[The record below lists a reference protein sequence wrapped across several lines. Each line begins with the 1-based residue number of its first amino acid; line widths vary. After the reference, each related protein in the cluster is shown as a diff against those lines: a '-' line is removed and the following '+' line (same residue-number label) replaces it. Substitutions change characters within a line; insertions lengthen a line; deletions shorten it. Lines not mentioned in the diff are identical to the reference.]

1 MALSNLLETAIANSA
16 KFARSVGAQ
25 KIESEHLLYGILTIG
40 NSKATKLLNSL
51 GIFDNQYKKVILSYL
66 SKKQIKMVN
75 EVGLS
80 KSISNIF
87 AKSSNF
93 CKKNGIK
100 LVEIEEILYFLISN
114 QELKATKFLS
124 SIFKVDVQNLKNK
137 LKQIIGENYDY
148 NVTNSEQRESN
159 QKVYDMSY
167 ELPEELKS
175 LGIDL
180 TKKVAS
186 SDMAK
191 IIGRDEE
198 TSRVIEILCRKTK
211 NNPVLV
217 GEAGV
222 GKSSV
227 VEGLAQRIIAGD
239 VPETIAG
246 KVIFSLDLASLM
258 AGTKFRGSMEQK
270 LKNAIAAIE
279 KSDNIIVFIDEL
291 HMLAEA
297 GSKDGEISPADILK
311 PYLARGELHL
321 IGATTLD
328 EYKKYIEKDPALER
342 RFQPVRI
349 EEPTVE
355 DAIKILKGI
364 KSSFEKFHNVQILDE
379 AIEAAVNLSVRYIT
393 NRYLP
398 DKAIDLI
405 DEACSKVKVN
415 ASVVPESVKEINQQI
430 QLLEKQKQIF
440 RDNQNY
446 LEANNVNNQIESLN
460 NKINEIKTN
469 MISKTGKSFGEISAE
484 NIREVV
490 SAWTNIPVKK
500 LSSSEKEKLLNLE
513 KIIGERVIGQDEAVS
528 VVSKAI
534 RRSRADINDPKRPIG
549 SFLFLGPTGVG
560 KTELTKA
567 IADVLFDNE
576 DLVIRFDMS
585 EFMEPHSISRLIGAP
600 PGYVG
605 HDDGGELTEK
615 VKNNPYSIVLFDEIE
630 KAHSDIFNILL
641 QIFDEGRL
649 TDSKGKVVN
658 FKNTVIILTSNNGV
672 QELLERR
679 KFEKQNPNL
688 KRVETQEFLMD
699 KLRDKF
705 KPELLNRIDSIVIFD
720 SLSKESVMKIADIMV
735 NQLVSRFKKKNISLS
750 LTEGARKLICEKGY
764 DEAYGARPLRRV
776 IDKEIK
782 DPLAEMII
790 SGEITDGSA
799 VQVDENNQKFEFNV
813 LC

>member
-1 MALSNLLETAIANSA
+1 MA
-16 KFARSVGAQ
+16 
-25 KIESEHLLYGILTIG
+25 
-40 NSKATKLLNSL
+40 
-51 GIFDNQYKKVILSYL
+51 
-66 SKKQIKMVN
+66 
-75 EVGLS
+75 
-80 KSISNIF
+80 NIF
-87 AKSSNF
+87 K
-93 CKKNGIK
+93 I
-100 LVEIEEILYFLISN
+100 
-114 QELKATKFLS
+114 
-124 SIFKVDVQNLKNK
+124 DVNILKNK
-137 LKQIIGENYDY
+137 LKQIIGEDLNYSLEVVEKNNVKTAKY
-148 NVTNSEQRESN
+148 NPNFEI
-159 QKVYDMSY
+159 
-167 ELPEELKS
+167 PEELKQ
-175 LGIDL
+175 LGYDL
-180 TKKVAS
+180 TKKVATS
-186 SDMAK
+186 NMAK

-239 VPETIAG
+239 VPDTISG
-246 KVIFSLDLASLM
+246 KIIFSLDLASLM

-270 LKNAIAAIE
+270 LKNAISVIE
-279 KSDNIIVFIDEL
+279 KNDNIIVFIDEL

-342 RFQPVRI
+342 RFQPVKI
-349 EEPTVE
+349 DEPTV
-355 DAIKILKGI
+355 DDTIKILKGI
-364 KSSFEKFHNVQILDE
+364 KNSFEKFHNVQILDE
-379 AIEAAVNLSVRYIT
+379 ALEAAVNLSVRYIT

-415 ASVVPESVKEINQQI
+415 ASIVPESVKEINVQI
-430 QLLEKQKQIF
+430 ADLEKQKQLY
-440 RDNQNY
+440 RDNQDY
-446 LEANNVNNQIESLN
+446 IKANEVNRQIDLLN
-460 NKINEIKTN
+460 RQIDEIKAN
-469 MISKTGKSFGEISAE
+469 LISKTGKSFGEITAE

-513 KIIGERVIGQDEAVS
+513 KIIGERVIGQDEAIS

-576 DLVIRFDMS
+576 DSIIRFDMS
-585 EFMEPHSISRLIGAP
+585 EFMEPHSVSRLIGAP

-605 HDDGGELTEK
+605 HEDGGELTEK

-649 TDSKGKVVN
+649 TDSRGKVVN

-672 QELLERR
+672 QDLLARR
-679 KFEKQNPNL
+679 KFEKEHPEQ

-735 NQLVSRFKKKNISLS
+735 NSLISRFKKKNISLS
-750 LTEGARKLICEKGY
+750 LTEGARKLICDKGY
-764 DEAYGARPLRRV
+764 DEAYGARPLKRV

-790 SGEITDGSA
+790 SGEIVSGSA
-799 VQVDENNQKFEFNV
+799 VQVDNYNQKFKFDV

>member
-1 MALSNLLETAIANSA
+1 MALSSSLETAISNSA
-16 KFARSVGAQ
+16 KFARSVGVDS
-25 KIESEHLLYGILTIG
+25 IGTEHLLYGILTVS
-40 NSKATKLLNSL
+40 NSRATKLLNSF
-51 GIFDNQYKKVILSYL
+51 GIFSEQYKKVIN
-66 SKKQIKMVN
+66 SKLFNNSNNSIK
-75 EVGLS
+75 EVGIS
-80 KSISNIF
+80 KTVSNIF

-93 CKKNGIK
+93 CKNNGIK
-100 LVEIEEILYFLISN
+100 TVEIEEILYFILSSPS
-114 QELKATKFLS
+114 LKATKILAN
-124 SIFKVDVQNLKNK
+124 IFKIDVNILKNK
-137 LKQIIGENYDY
+137 LKQIIGEDLNYSLEVVEKNNVKTAKY
-148 NVTNSEQRESN
+148 NPNFEI
-159 QKVYDMSY
+159 
-167 ELPEELKS
+167 PEELKQ
-175 LGIDL
+175 LGYDL

-186 SDMAK
+186 SNMAK

-239 VPETIAG
+239 VPDTISG
-246 KVIFSLDLASLM
+246 KIIFSLDLASLM

-270 LKNAIAAIE
+270 LKNAISVIE
-279 KSDNIIVFIDEL
+279 KNDNIIVFIDEL

-342 RFQPVRI
+342 RFQPVKI
-349 EEPTVE
+349 DEPTV
-355 DAIKILKGI
+355 DDTIKILKGI
-364 KSSFEKFHNVQILDE
+364 KNSFEKFHNVQILDE
-379 AIEAAVNLSVRYIT
+379 ALEAAVNLSVRYIT

-415 ASVVPESVKEINQQI
+415 ASIVPESVKEINVQI
-430 QLLEKQKQIF
+430 ADLEKQKQLY
-440 RDNQNY
+440 RDNQDY
-446 LEANNVNNQIESLN
+446 IKANEVNRQIDLLN
-460 NKINEIKTN
+460 RQIDEIKAN
-469 MISKTGKSFGEISAE
+469 LISKTGKSFGEITAE

-513 KIIGERVIGQDEAVS
+513 KIIGERVIGQNEAIS

-576 DLVIRFDMS
+576 DSIIRFDMS
-585 EFMEPHSISRLIGAP
+585 EFMEPHSVSRLIGAP

-605 HDDGGELTEK
+605 HEDGGELTEK

-649 TDSKGKVVN
+649 TDSRGKVVN

-672 QELLERR
+672 QDLLARR
-679 KFEKQNPNL
+679 KFEKEHPEQ

-735 NQLVSRFKKKNISLS
+735 NSLISRFKKKNISLS
-750 LTEGARKLICEKGY
+750 LTEGARKLICDKGY
-764 DEAYGARPLRRV
+764 DEAYGARPLKRV

-790 SGEITDGSA
+790 SGEIVSGSA
-799 VQVDENNQKFEFNV
+799 VQVDDYNQKFKFDV